1 MVSRSNHWKK
11 SQSARATWAS
21 LSRSQA
27 ERPKRLD
34 HTEESTDESD
44 ADALPSRIRV
54 REFLSSLLPEE
65 PQPESDRFEVERR
78 PRVSWR
84 VFRRR

>member
-1 MVSRSNHWKK
+1 
-11 SQSARATWAS
+11 
-21 LSRSQA
+21 
-27 ERPKRLD
+27 
-34 HTEESTDESD
+34 
-44 ADALPSRIRV
+44 V